1 MKKPPK
7 SMKIDPN
14 RLKTRDHLLLKVIAG
29 ATKAGI
35 AVDRKKEA
43 NRLASRKRIRKEDE
57 E

>member
-7 SMKIDPN
+7 TMKIDPN
-14 RLKTRDHLLLKVIAG
+14 RLKTRDHLLLKVIGG

-43 NRLASRKRIRKEDE
+43 NKRTSRKPIRKEE
-57 E
+57 HE